1 MLESCGAPPALVDEL
16 LAYGEQPCRRLPD
29 APPLTFPLPDEPQAE
44 TWLAYEREARNV
56 GTLEALKRHLVQL
69 RFPIRSGISDS
80 DEYRQATRRGLFDA
94 SDGFEPLS
102 IRHPD
107 GIRLSM
113 TQTMSGRLPIIVIA
127 DRRDF
132 ETLVQALTARNEP
145 EPVPPSMGACMVK
158 GLNNWSRIADYRQRW
173 EQEHPDDDWSEEFKR
188 LIQRKDLYQDRF
200 ILLSSGAYS
209 ATPASEAGLDEQA
222 WLDASLVIRREHEL
236 THYFVY
242 RVFGVMRSHAF
253 DEIVADFIGLSR
265 AFGTYR
271 DDLALRFLGLESFPA
286 YRSGGRLENY
296 RSDPPL
302 SDDAMAVVHALAH
315 RSVRGLRALS
325 ASWPRERWSDLAAVS
340 RLTFELSQLTLE
352 ELASPDLPGL
362 SGGRRL

>member
-1 MLESCGAPPALVDEL
+1 VLESCGAAPAIIEEL
-16 LAYGEQPCRRLPD
+16 LAYGDQPCRRAPE

-44 TWLAYEREARNV
+44 SWLSYEREARDV
-56 GTLEALKRHLVQL
+56 GAIDALKRHLVQL
-69 RFPIRSGISDS
+69 RFPVRAGMSD
-80 DEYRQATRRGLFDA
+80 DDAYKQATRRGLVDA
-94 SDGFEPLS
+94 ADESEGLQ
-102 IRHPD
+102 IRAPD
-107 GIRLSM
+107 RIQL
-113 TQTMSGRLPIIVIA
+113 TMAPTMAGRLPIIVA
-127 DRRDF
+127 GDRRDF

-145 EPVPPSMGACMVK
+145 EPVPASMGACMVK
-158 GLNNWSRIADYRQRW
+158 GLNNWSRIADYRRRW
-173 EQEHPDDDWSEEFKR
+173 QEAHPDGDWSEEFKR
-188 LIQRKDLYQDRF
+188 LIQRKELYQDRF
-200 ILLSSGAYS
+200 ILLSTGPYS
-209 ATPASEAGLDEQA
+209 ATPARDTGLDERA
-222 WLDASLVIRREHEL
+222 WLEASLAIRREHEL

-265 AFGTYR
+265 ALGSYR

-302 SDDAMAVVHALAH
+302 SDEAMAVVHALAH

-325 ASWPRERWSDLAAVS
+325 ASWPRERWSDLGAVS
-340 RLTFELSQLTLE
+340 SLTFEISQLTLE

-362 SGGRRL
+362 IGASRP